1 MPIYLVIAYAVFWV
15 LAFAL
20 VISIWARQG
29 RIDREI
35 AMLNALLDDQEKTA
49 AG

>member
-1 MPIYLVIAYAVFWV
+1 MPIHLVIAYAVFWV

-20 VISIWARQG
+20 VISIWARQR
-29 RIDREI
+29 RIDRES

-49 AG
+49 GG